1 MHSSVSSTLTDI
13 IQEEIQQAGG
23 HISFARFMELALYAP
38 GMGYYTSHANP
49 FGKSGDFITAPE
61 ISPLFARCIARQI
74 QQVLMAI
81 PDSDILEL
89 GAGSGVFA
97 KDVLL
102 ELEKLN
108 FLPQHYFIFEISAAL
123 REQQQ
128 QFLQTH
134 CPHLLTRV
142 QWLDA
147 LPSTFS
153 GVIFANEVLDAIP
166 IHCFRITEDGIQER
180 CVAWENN
187 RFFWKATSP
196 TSEDFTK
203 KVSAIQQEYNL
214 PAGYESE
221 INLALPAW
229 IKSLSTILEKG
240 LILLCD
246 YGYGRREYYHPD
258 RHQGTFMCYHQHRR
272 CDDPFQ
278 FVGLQDMTAHVDF
291 TTVVEHTDLT
301 LAGFTT
307 QASFLLACGLL
318 NLAGENSST
327 VIDIYQQNQAIKTLT
342 LPSQMGE
349 AVKIIGLSKDL
360 NILPIGF
367 SLHDRR
373 RDL

>member
-1 MHSSVSSTLTDI
+1 MHSSVSSTMTDI
-13 IQEEIQQAGG
+13 IQEEIRKAGG

-38 GMGYYTSHANP
+38 DVGYYTSHSNP

-61 ISPLFARCIARQI
+61 ISPLFSRCIAQQA
-74 QQVLMAI
+74 QQVLTALEGGN
-81 PDSDILEL
+81 ILEL
-89 GAGSGVFA
+89 GAGSGIFA
-97 KDVLL
+97 KDFLL
-102 ELEKLN
+102 ELEKLKS
-108 FLPQHYFIFEISAAL
+108 LPQHYFIFEISPTL
-123 REQQQ
+123 RKQQY
-128 QFLQTH
+128 QFLKTH
-134 CPHLLTRV
+134 CAHLLTRV

-153 GVIFANEVLDAIP
+153 GMIFANEVLDAMP
-166 IHCFRITEDGIQER
+166 VHCFRIEDNGIKER

-187 RFFWKATSP
+187 RFFWKITSP
-196 TSEDFTK
+196 TSEDFIK

-214 PAGYESE
+214 SAGYESE

-246 YGYGRREYYHPD
+246 YGYGRCEYYHPD
-258 RHQGTFMCYHQHRR
+258 RYQGTLMCYHQHRR

-278 FVGLQDMTAHVDF
+278 FVGSQDMTAHVDF
-291 TTVVEHTDLT
+291 TTVVEHADLT

-307 QASFLLACGLL
+307 QASFLLACGLMD
-318 NLAGENSST
+318 LAEKNSSA
-327 VIDIYQQNQAIKTLT
+327 IDIYQQNQTIKTLT

-349 AVKIIGLSKDL
+349 SIKVMGLSKNL
-360 NILPIGF
+360 TLPLIGF
-367 SLHDRR
+367 SLYDRR